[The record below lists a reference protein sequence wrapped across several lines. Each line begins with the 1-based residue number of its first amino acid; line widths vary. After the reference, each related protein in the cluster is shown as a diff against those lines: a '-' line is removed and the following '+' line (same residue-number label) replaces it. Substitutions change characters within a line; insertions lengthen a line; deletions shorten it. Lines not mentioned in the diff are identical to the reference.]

1 MKRNHILLCAVL
13 VLLCAA
19 RASASVFGDVRGMV
33 YDPHQLP
40 VKGASVTLRARTS
53 AFSQTIQTNDVGT
66 FIFRAIPIGEY
77 LLTVE
82 SNGFSKIEQ
91 PVTVVS
97 DNAPVIHLQLAIT
110 PLSQTVDVVATPEQV
125 GSDSPTPTTLISRRQ
140 IEQTPGADRTN
151 SLAMITDYVPGSYMT
166 HTQLHIR
173 GGHQVTWLIDGV
185 PVANTNIAS
194 NVGPQFDPK
203 DIDYLEVQRGSYSAE
218 YGDRTYGVFNVVP
231 RTGFE
236 RNNEAE
242 LVATYGNFHQTNDQF
257 NFGSHTKRF
266 AYYASV
272 NGNRSDYGLSPPT
285 SAVLHDQSN
294 GFGGFT
300 SLIYNPTTRDQ
311 FRLVTSLRRD
321 FYQVPN
327 DREAQD
333 AGIRDVER
341 EGDAFVNFSWV
352 RTIKSDVL
360 LTVSPFYHFNRAD
373 YIGGATDT
381 PVSPRDKH
389 DSQYAGAQVTL
400 SALTGR
406 HNAKAGFYGFFQRDS
421 TFFGLRGT
429 SDDESPVSLEQRQRL
444 SGNLEAVFVEDQYKP
459 TSWLTLTG
467 GVRLTRFHGTIDE
480 RATSP
485 RTGVAIRIPRVQW
498 VLHGFYGR
506 YYQAP
511 PLSTISGPLLE
522 LALNQGSGFLPLHGE
537 RDEEYQFGL
546 TIPVKGWTVDTDYFH
561 TRVKNFFDHN
571 ALGNSNIFFP
581 LTIERARIRAFEL
594 TVRSPMLLKRGQ
606 VYLAYSRQKVEGQGA
621 VTGGLTDF
629 SPPADFFLLDHDQ
642 RDTLSAGFNLAF
654 LSRSYLAGNI
664 RYGSGF
670 TDAEGPGHLP
680 GHTLVDLSLGKS
692 FGEDWSVSVQALN
705 VANRRFLL
713 DNSNTFGGTH
723 FADPRQIYVGLRHRF
738 HY

>member
-19 RASASVFGDVRGMV
+19 RASASVFGDVRGLV

-327 DREAQD
+327 DRDAQES
-333 AGIRDVER
+333 GIRDVER

-360 LTVSPFYHFNRAD
+360 VTVSPFYHFNRAD
-373 YIGGATDT
+373 YVGGASDA

-467 GVRLTRFHGTIDE
+467 GVR
-480 RATSP
+480 
-485 RTGVAIRIPRVQW
+485 
-498 VLHGFYGR
+498 
-506 YYQAP
+506 
-511 PLSTISGPLLE
+511 
-522 LALNQGSGFLPLHGE
+522 
-537 RDEEYQFGL
+537 
-546 TIPVKGWTVDTDYFH
+546 
-561 TRVKNFFDHN
+561 
-571 ALGNSNIFFP
+571 
-581 LTIERARIRAFEL
+581 
-594 TVRSPMLLKRGQ
+594 
-606 VYLAYSRQKVEGQGA
+606 
-621 VTGGLTDF
+621 
-629 SPPADFFLLDHDQ
+629 
-642 RDTLSAGFNLAF
+642 
-654 LSRSYLAGNI
+654 
-664 RYGSGF
+664 
-670 TDAEGPGHLP
+670 
-680 GHTLVDLSLGKS
+680 
-692 FGEDWSVSVQALN
+692 
-705 VANRRFLL
+705 
-713 DNSNTFGGTH
+713 
-723 FADPRQIYVGLRHRF
+723 
-738 HY
+738 